1 MCNLLKPLR
10 AFLCAG
16 LWLSGVVGL
25 AQAQPYPGLGRTAT
39 ASEVAAWDIDV
50 RPDFKGLP
58 AGFGSVAQGQGVW
71 ESKCASCH
79 GVFGES
85 GEVFNPLVG
94 GTTAQDV
101 KTGRVVSLKANSF
114 PGRTTLMKLSSVATL
129 WDYINRAMP
138 WNAPKSLTANE
149 VYAVSAYLLNLGG
162 VLPDDFVF
170 SNTNIATVQARLPNR
185 NGLQTQ
191 HDLWPDGHS
200 LPGQMYQPDVR
211 AKACQTN
218 CAMDVK
224 VISSLP
230 DHARNN
236 SGNLALQNRLVGPQR
251 GVDTTQP
258 AGDKVP
264 VQADSTIKPPAVT
277 GASNLPNGA
286 VPASIQALLRQNNC
300 TACHAQSQKILG
312 PAFQDIAAKY
322 AGQVETNSR
331 YLAGKIRAGSAGVW
345 GAMPMPAQSLSE
357 ADATILARWLA
368 TGTVK

>member
-1 MCNLLKPLR
+1 MFSLLKPWR

-16 LWLSGVVGL
+16 LWLGGVVGL

-58 AGFGSVAQGQGVW
+58 AGLGSVAQGQGVW

-101 KTGRVVSLKANSF
+101 QTGRVASLKANSF

-185 NGLQTQ
+185 NGLQTR
-191 HDLWPDGHS
+191 HDLWPDRHS
-200 LPGQMYQPDVR
+200 LPGQTYQPDVH
-211 AKACQTN
+211 AKACQTH
-218 CAMDVK
+218 CAMEVT
-224 VISSLP
+224 VLSSIP

-258 AGDKVP
+258 TGVNVP
-264 VQADSTIKPPAVT
+264 VQAASAVQPPAGTVASNPPT
-277 GASNLPNGA
+277 GAG
-286 VPASIQALLRQNNC
+286 PAAIQALLRQNNC
-300 TACHAQSQKILG
+300 TGCHAQSQKILG
-312 PAFQDIAAKY
+312 PAFQDIAIKY

-331 YLAGKIRAGSAGVW
+331 YLADKIRAGSTGVW
-345 GAMPMPAQSLSE
+345 GAMPMPAQNLSE
-357 ADATILARWLA
+357 AEAATLAHWLA
-368 TGTVK
+368 TGAVK